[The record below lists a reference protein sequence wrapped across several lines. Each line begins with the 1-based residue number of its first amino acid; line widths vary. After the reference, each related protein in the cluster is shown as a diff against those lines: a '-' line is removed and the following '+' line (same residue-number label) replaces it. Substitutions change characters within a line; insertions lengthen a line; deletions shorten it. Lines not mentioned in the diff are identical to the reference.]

1 MIKGLVV
8 ITALNMAL
16 SGVVPL
22 YEGYNYY
29 QYSVIDA
36 TNVQKVVA
44 GLSTSNDYLNKLY
57 DANNDGSLSVADV
70 TIIQKD
76 MVGQVSLS
84 NDIDTF
90 NNGSDIAKVAYSYY
104 DSEEYLYKEG
114 SIINDDNLV
123 RDENGTSYMDNITF
137 VLLSATGNDYSNSPY
152 AKHKGSNA
160 TWNPKTE
167 IFEYNVFNSPFTSLA
182 YSLMLKYDYYDERE
196 VTVDIVNYLDANSEI
211 VYNAENVIDT
221 SKIRPGDIVNT
232 SNGLGIIS
240 EMADGYFIF
249 DENTSKITFNTVG
262 SEVLKVYRVNYNS
275 LYS

>member
-16 SGVVPL
+16 SGVVPQ

-29 QYSVIDA
+29 QYNVIDV
-36 TNVQKVVA
+36 TDVQKIVA
-44 GLSTSNDYLNKLY
+44 GISTSNDYLNKLY
-57 DANNDGSLSVADV
+57 DANNDGTLSVSDV
-70 TIIQKD
+70 TTIQKD
-76 MVGQVSLS
+76 IVGQVSLS

-114 SIINDDNLV
+114 SILNDGNFV

-160 TWNPKTE
+160 TWEPKTE
-167 IFEYNVFNSPFTSLA
+167 VFEYNVFNSPFTSLA
-182 YSLMLKYDYYDERE
+182 YSLMLKYDYYDEKE

-211 VYNAENVIDT
+211 VYNAENGMDI

-232 SNGLGIIS
+232 SDGLGIVS

>member
-137 VLLSATGNDYSNSPY
+137 VLLSATGSDYSNSPY

-211 VYNAENVIDT
+211 VYNTENVMDT

>member
-16 SGVVPL
+16 SGVSFQ

-29 QYSVIDA
+29 QYSVTDV

-44 GLSTSNDYLNKLY
+44 ELSTSNDYSNKLY
-57 DANNDGSLSVADV
+57 DVNNDGTLSVADV
-70 TIIQKD
+70 TLIQKD
-76 MVGQVSLS
+76 MVGLVSLS

-104 DSEEYLYKEG
+104 DNEEYLYREG
-114 SIINDDNLV
+114 SILNDDNLV
-123 RDENGTSYMDNITF
+123 RDENGTSCMDNLTF

-160 TWNPKTE
+160 TWEAETE
-167 IFEYNVFNSPFTSLA
+167 IFEYNVFNSPFTPLA
-182 YSLMLKYDYYDERE
+182 YSLMLKYDYYDEKE

-211 VYNAENVIDT
+211 VYNAENDMDI

-232 SNGLGIIS
+232 SDGLGIVS

>member
-1 MIKGLVV
+1 MIKCLVV
-8 ITALNMAL
+8 ITALNMVL
-16 SGVVPL
+16 SGVTSQ

-57 DANNDGSLSVADV
+57 DANNDGTLSVVDA
-70 TIIQKD
+70 TLIQKD
-76 MVGQVSLS
+76 VVGQVPIS

-114 SIINDDNLV
+114 SILNDNNLV
-123 RDENGTSYMDNITF
+123 RDENGTSYMDNLTF
-137 VLLSATGNDYSNSPY
+137 VLLSATGSDYSNSLY

-167 IFEYNVFNSPFTSLA
+167 IFEYNVFNSPFSSLA
-182 YSLMLKYDYYDERE
+182 YSLMLKYDYYDEKE
-196 VTVDIVNYLDANSEI
+196 VTTDVVNYLDTKSEI
-211 VYNAENVIDT
+211 VYNVENGMDI

-262 SEVLKVYRVNYNS
+262 NEVSKVYRVNYNS

>member
-16 SGVVPL
+16 SGVVPQ

-29 QYSVIDA
+29 QYNVMDV
-36 TNVQKVVA
+36 TDVQKIVA
-44 GLSTSNDYLNKLY
+44 GISTSNDYLNKLY
-57 DANNDGSLSVADV
+57 DANNDGTLSVSDV
-70 TIIQKD
+70 TTIQKD
-76 MVGQVSLS
+76 IVGQVSLS

-114 SIINDDNLV
+114 SILNDGNFV

-137 VLLSATGNDYSNSPY
+137 VLLSATGNDYLNSPY

-160 TWNPKTE
+160 TWEPKTE
-167 IFEYNVFNSPFTSLA
+167 VFEYNVFNSPFESLA
-182 YSLMLKYDYYDERE
+182 YSLMFKYDYYDEKE

-211 VYNAENVIDT
+211 VYNAENGMDT
-221 SKIRPGDIVNT
+221 LKIRPGDIVNT
-232 SNGLGIIS
+232 NDGLGIVS

-262 SEVLKVYRVNYNS
+262 NEVLKVYRVNYNS